1 MDQSGSALADL
12 DENVTPLLCFVNRD
26 SGGRRGKSLL
36 ESLRSLP
43 LHPMQ
48 ICDLKDVSPIER
60 LSAFRSVSDRLHV
73 MCCGGDGTINWVMD
87 SLSSLNMSVAS
98 FGIVPLGT
106 GNDLYLTTFQRILQE
121 QQREI
126 AATAGGTGVSQS
138 SPITFSYAVS
148 PEQVVRAPSTVLAH
162 HAFNLAQAARTK
174 SNQIVLDRWLAS
186 IRTTDPEQFLTQE
199 RQKDLDRAKSG
210 RPLWWPLALIG
221 RFFNVKRFLKV
232 LSLRLSERK
241 ERTKVFSNYIG
252 FGVDGA
258 VSLSFSH
265 LRSVAPW
272 LFFSSVL
279 NKLWY
284 GLCGLYQ
291 IILGRHRRDLSRAI
305 HITCD
310 GTDVSVPVGIRGLV
324 ALNINSYAGG
334 TSLWHADEVFQR
346 GFGARLGSW
355 GGSSMSDGVLEVM
368 GVYGI
373 RHLGLIK
380 SGMASAV
387 PICQGRHV
395 VFNCTIQTPM
405 QIDGEPFMQK
415 PCVVDLALDSR
426 INVTVPVISN
436 VVSNTS

>member
-1 MDQSGSALADL
+1 M
-12 DENVTPLLCFVNRD
+12 
-26 SGGRRGKSLL
+26 
-36 ESLRSLP
+36 
-43 LHPMQ
+43 
-48 ICDLKDVSPIER
+48 
-60 LSAFRSVSDRLHV
+60 
-73 MCCGGDGTINWVMD
+73 
-87 SLSSLNMSVAS
+87 
-98 FGIVPLGT
+98 
-106 GNDLYLTTFQRILQE
+106 
-121 QQREI
+121 
-126 AATAGGTGVSQS
+126 
-138 SPITFSYAVS
+138 
-148 PEQVVRAPSTVLAH
+148 
-162 HAFNLAQAARTK
+162 
-174 SNQIVLDRWLAS
+174 
-186 IRTTDPEQFLTQE
+186 
-199 RQKDLDRAKSG
+199 
-210 RPLWWPLALIG
+210 
-221 RFFNVKRFLKV
+221 
-232 LSLRLSERK
+232 
-241 ERTKVFSNYIG
+241 G

-310 GTDVSVPVGIRGLV
+310 GRDVSVPVGIRGLV

-334 TSLWHADEVFQR
+334 TSLWHADQVFQR

-436 VVSNTS
+436 VVSNTAATGP